1 MTVIPFP
8 AHRRH
13 WRRREPL
20 SVRAALL
27 ALLAASALF
36 WLAVA
41 SLVRLVFA

>member
-20 SVRAALL
+20 SVRAALAMVGGFCLLLWGAL
-27 ALLAASALF
+27 AWLVSLAIG
-36 WLAVA
+36 
-41 SLVRLVFA
+41 